1 MAKDNGQQQT
11 YGKCQLN
18 RWQSQFQTNDQRAA
32 ARMCGIVH
40 MYTTF
45 GTAINRIFAPIFSLI
60 LFPAEHM
67 PKSEQRNVYVFTF
80 ATFKIKVFWHFIRC
94 RMFCISFGRPN
105 SFNETESVCVCKK
118 NSFHHKKK
126 TVEPSNFG
134 DAAQPVCCIC
144 EHMQKFWFNKLLRSA
159 F

>member
-60 LFPAEHM
+60 LFPAEHICRKVNSETFM
-67 PKSEQRNVYVFTF
+67 CLCLQHSKSKCF
-80 ATFKIKVFWHFIRC
+80 AFHSVDRIHSTKLKVFVCAKRILFIIKKKRLSHQISETQHSRC
-94 RMFCISFGRPN
+94 VAYVNIC
-105 SFNETESVCVCKK
+105 K
-118 NSFHHKKK
+118 NSDLI
-126 TVEPSNFG
+126 N
-134 DAAQPVCCIC
+134 CCDR
-144 EHMQKFWFNKLLRSA
+144 HFNVQM
-159 F
+159 